1 MTADGRPQ
9 VYWNY
14 RQRPQDRMAL
24 TVRSDHDPGMLTRSI
39 IGEIRAVDPEQ
50 AVYDVRPMTEVVDR
64 SLGQQWLTTAVLSAF
79 AVVSLLMAAI
89 GVYGVVSYGVRQRTH
104 EFSVRMALGAARS
117 HVMKWCCAVAHVWP
131 DGAPQLALLAHS
143 SRPERSRRCS
153 TTSASPMRSDFAA
166 AAGILA
172 LAALLATLIPA
183 RRAVNVEP
191 ATALQ

>member
-1 MTADGRPQ
+1 MTAEGRPQ

-24 TVRSDHDPGMLTRSI
+24 TVHSDQESGTLTRSI
-39 IGEIRAVDPEQ
+39 IAEIRAVDPEQ

-79 AVVSLLMAAI
+79 AVISLLMAAI
-89 GVYGVVSYGVRQRTH
+89 GIYGVVSYGVRQRTH

-117 HVMKWCCAVAHVWP
+117 DVMKMVLRRGARLAGWGAAIGLAGALVATRALQTLLHDVSVTDAVSFAVA
-131 DGAPQLALLAHS
+131 
-143 SRPERSRRCS
+143 
-153 TTSASPMRSDFAA
+153 AA
-166 AAGILA
+166 ILA

-191 ATALQ
+191 ATALK